1 MAEGSRP
8 RSNGSQRRKKSFG
21 NYFGSEVMKNKEIEN
36 ILDQVTAGI
45 RGEEVDSTVVNEA
58 TGRVWSQL
66 SAATD
71 ARRMRADRPMAHPS
85 AAAALGTPG
94 DAGAPIGVAGRIE
107 GCADFQSL
115 IPAYLRGEL
124 SEARA
129 LLLVD
134 HTHECI
140 PCRKA
145 LKQARVGAVVPARR
159 QNRKAP

>member
-1 MAEGSRP
+1 
-8 RSNGSQRRKKSFG
+8 
-21 NYFGSEVMKNKEIEN
+21 MKNKEIEN

-45 RGEEVDSTVVNEA
+45 RREEVDSTVVNEA
-58 TGRVWSQL
+58 TGRVWAQL

-71 ARRMRADRPMAHPS
+71 ARRMRADRPQ
-85 AAAALGTPG
+85 
-94 DAGAPIGVAGRIE
+94 DAGAPIVSAPIAGALIEGRIE

-115 IPAYLRGEL
+115 IPVYLRGEL
-124 SEARA
+124 SEPRS

-145 LKQARVGAVVPARR
+145 LKQARESRVSVPQRAGV
-159 QNRKAP
+159 PPI